1 MNSNQLPE
9 KAQRGKR
16 PFEQYYYSSSAPE
29 LEMNIAE
36 AQIWNRCIDE
46 MSALTQQPVSQPYKL
61 PDGWKLVPIEPTEDM
76 IVDGFES
83 EPDET
88 FSDDKVWEEYDAM
101 SGCQQAAHRAKLC
114 WQAMLAAAPEAP

>member
-1 MNSNQLPE
+1 MNSNQKLAHEITYHLVDAGAADQEVMDDCE
-9 KAQRGKR
+9 KWVLDRLNA
-16 PFEQYYYSSSAPE
+16 
-29 LEMNIAE
+29 
-36 AQIWNRCIDE
+36 
-46 MSALTQQPVSQPYKL
+46 QPVSQRYKL

-88 FSDDKVWEEYDAM
+88 FSEAKVWEEYEEM

-114 WQAMLAAAPEAP
+114 WQAMLAAAPEVE